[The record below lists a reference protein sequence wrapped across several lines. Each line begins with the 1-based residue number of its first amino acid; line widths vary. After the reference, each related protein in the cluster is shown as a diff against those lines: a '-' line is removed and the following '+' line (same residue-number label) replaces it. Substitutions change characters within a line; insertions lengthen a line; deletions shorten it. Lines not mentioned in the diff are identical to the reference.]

1 MPDNNNQNNQNYTTF
16 LPESPD
22 TPPFGPPGMDVPEM
36 PPANEED
43 SGPGPFLPESPDTPP
58 FGPPPSVGEPSG
70 PDIPTVPGMPS
81 GPNTPMPPNRPSG
94 PNTPMPPDR
103 PSRPNIPGN
112 GQRPPVTVYPIPIV
126 PRPPQNNRQEYCT
139 IRFLHAAV
147 GYEAVNISIGNKP
160 LARRLQYGE
169 VSSYYIETT
178 GFRIISVTDAGFGN
192 AVIDRETFLFNAD
205 DVYTIALVNGMSG
218 LSMFLVSDM
227 PCRNRKQNFSCVRA
241 VNLSYNSPALTQERL
256 FRRFLHGISGIRYI
270 ESPFIPFT
278 KLIVYTSSSPKKNVS
293 LAIIALR
300 ILASVTLIV
309 LNSSVSIK
317 YEDTSPYCRRFTTG
331 LFPIITFKGPYPTAA

>member
-126 PRPPQNNRQEYCT
+126 PRPPQNNRQEYCA

-147 GYEAVNISIGNKP
+147 GYESVNISIGNKP

-205 DVYTIALVNGMSG
+205 DVYTIALINGMNG
-218 LSMFLVSDM
+218 LSMFLVPDM
-227 PCRNRKQNFSCVRA
+227 PCRNRRQNFSCVRA
-241 VNLSYNSPALTQERL
+241 VNLSYNSPALDVTIQSDMTRFEDLRFKTVSAYQQVMRGEQE
-256 FRRFLHGISGIRYI
+256 FYVSETVSGAPVLDTIEQIEARKIYTLYI
-270 ESPFIPFT
+270 
-278 KLIVYTSSSPKKNVS
+278 LGDVYTYPGLTS
-293 LAIIALR
+293 LF
-300 ILASVTLIV
+300 V
-309 LNSSVSIK
+309 
-317 YEDTSPYCRRFTTG
+317 EDYS
-331 LFPIITFKGPYPTAA
+331 LL